1 MNSVL
6 QKMSRTPSFVLI
18 VMSGA
23 LLGLNAP
30 GNHTQWV
37 GFFSLFPFLVVLD
50 RIHRNGGLSRGKRL
64 GYFLLVCWTVGAI
77 AAPLGVPWMTHS
89 AEVFGHLPKIA
100 ALSIT
105 SFAYGIEVGYLL
117 FVCFVAP
124 LFFIRPHG
132 QWDILFRLSF
142 YLLIE
147 TFLPQFFR
155 WSFAGMTLAEE
166 TLISQ
171 SADIIGSPRLG
182 LFSMGFA
189 FLLLLAWRRWVEKRQ
204 VSAAFLKPMVIGYLS
219 ITLVAVL
226 YGVWRTDNISANQQT
241 GAKLQV
247 VAIQP
252 NFSLQHLASNKELAY
267 SGRQRN
273 LSALLDESLEGLKKL
288 GRDGDAPVLLVW
300 PESAFPAPYFK
311 REKIRARVERFARD
325 YQVYIMLASID
336 WDDTV
341 DGRRYNG
348 ISLLIGPDGQVVG
361 RYNKIFLIPFGE
373 YIPGADL
380 FPAYANLLR
389 ENIVNLSEF
398 EAGTEYTVFNMSE
411 GLPLSASIC
420 FDVFSDEVI
429 PQMSRN
435 GAQLVI
441 NLANLA
447 WFGKT
452 TASKHMEMSL
462 RWLAIENRVPVFE
475 VSNNGETFLV
485 DELGNRAGDSLTLYE
500 QGHVLQTIRLQSQ
513 FSLYRDYTTVINSFF
528 LVILLVVAAISQSK
542 ARLFSK
548 RVAEG

>member
-1 MNSVL
+1 MNSIL
-6 QKMSRTPSFVLI
+6 QGMSRVPSFVLI
-18 VMSGA
+18 IISGL

-37 GFFSLFPFLVVLD
+37 GFFSLFPFLVILD
-50 RIHRNGGLSRGKRL
+50 RIHRTSQFSWGKRL
-64 GYFLLVCWTVGAI
+64 GYYLLVCWAIGAI

-117 FVCFVAP
+117 FVCFVIP

-132 QWDILFRLSF
+132 QWDIPFRLSF
-142 YLLIE
+142 YLLVE

-155 WSFAGMTLAEE
+155 WSFAGMTMAEE
-166 TLISQ
+166 TLLSQ

-189 FLLLLAWRRWVEKRQ
+189 FLLLLGWRKWVESRR
-204 VSAAFLKPMVIGYLS
+204 VSAAFLKPMVIGYIV
-219 ITLVAVL
+219 ITLAAVV
-226 YGVWRTDNISANQQT
+226 YGVWRTNSISADQQV
-241 GAKLQV
+241 GGKLQV

-252 NFSLQHLASNKELAY
+252 NFSLQHLASNKDLAY
-267 SGRQRN
+267 SSRQRN
-273 LSALLDESLEGLKKL
+273 LTALLDESVEGLNQL
-288 GRDGDAPVLLVW
+288 VRDEDTPVLVVW

-311 REKIRARVERFARD
+311 RSKTRARVEQFVREH
-325 YQVYIMLASID
+325 QVYVMLASID

-341 DGRRYNG
+341 GGRRYNG

-389 ENIVNLSEF
+389 NNIVNLSEF
-398 EAGTEYTVFNMSE
+398 EAGTEYTVFNMAE
-411 GLPLSASIC
+411 DLPVSASIC

-475 VSNNGETFLV
+475 ASNNGETFLI
-485 DELGNRAGDSLTLYE
+485 DELGNRVGDSLTLFE
-500 QGHVLQTIRLQSQ
+500 QGHVSQTLRLQSH
-513 FSLYRDYTTVINSFF
+513 FSLYRDHGVTINALF
-528 LVILLVVAAISQSK
+528 LLVLLMVAAVSQSR

-548 RVAEG
+548 RETEE